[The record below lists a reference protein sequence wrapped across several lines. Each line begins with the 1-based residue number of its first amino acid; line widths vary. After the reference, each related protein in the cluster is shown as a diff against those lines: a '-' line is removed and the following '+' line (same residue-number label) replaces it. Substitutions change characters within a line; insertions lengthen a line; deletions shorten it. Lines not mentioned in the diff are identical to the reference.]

1 MNVPSVH
8 GYDLFVEDNIVY
20 TKTVAGRHRVDVIYR
35 RLDDPFLD
43 PLAMRPD
50 SILGVPGLMAA
61 YRAGHVLICNAPG
74 TGVADDKSVYPFV
87 GDMIRFYLSESR
99 FCTTCPLGNAA
110 KAMIRNMCWH
120 TWMNWW

>member
-1 MNVPSVH
+1 M
-8 GYDLFVEDNIVY
+8 EDNIVY
-20 TKTVAGRHRVDVIYR
+20 TKPVAGRQRVDKIYR

-87 GDMIRFYLSESR
+87 GDMIRFYLSEE
-99 FCTTCPLGNAA
+99 PILHNVP
-110 KAMIRNMCWH
+110 
-120 TWMNWW
+120 TWQCRKSDDLKYVLAHLDELVVK